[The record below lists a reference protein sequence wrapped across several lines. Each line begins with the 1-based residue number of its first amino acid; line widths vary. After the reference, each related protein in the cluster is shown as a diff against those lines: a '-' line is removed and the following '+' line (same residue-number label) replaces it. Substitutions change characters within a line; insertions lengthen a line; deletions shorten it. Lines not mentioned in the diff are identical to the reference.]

1 MKKQLK
7 KFCERFKMQELRSKL
22 DGMELASQHIV
33 MSKDLNAHGN
43 LFGGTILA
51 WIDEGCAM
59 YVMERI
65 KYSNIV
71 TVNMQD
77 VNFSSPGRL
86 GDIVQIYAKI
96 EKTGTSSITICSKA
110 ISNDVAKQSMNEI
123 ITCKITYVCLDDFRK
138 PFPYFKKSQF
148 EI

>member
-1 MKKQLK
+1 MQDLK
-7 KFCERFKMQELRSKL
+7 AKL
-22 DGMELASQHIV
+22 QDMELASQHIV
-33 MSKDLNAHGN
+33 MAKDLNAHGN

-59 YVMERI
+59 YVMGKI

-86 GDIVQIYAKI
+86 GDIVQIYAKV
-96 EKTGTSSITICSKA
+96 EKIGNSSITIYSKA
-110 ISNDVAKQSMNEI
+110 IANDVAKQSLSEI
-123 ITCKITYVCLDDFRK
+123 IACKITYVCLDEFQK
-138 PFPYFKKSQF
+138 PFGIQDPGTCQ
-148 EI
+148 